1 MQGLEKWRQQPAVVS
16 RSAAQRSAAQ
26 HAPEEVTGGDE
37 AVPPRKDMRGG
48 APALQLALGC
58 HELGGVAGGDG
69 APAAAAERGKVGV
82 WGGGGGGKGGMV
94 LSSPSGRSST
104 CSSRKRERKALS
116 KAA

>member
-82 WGGGGGGKGGMV
+82 WGGGGGKRGMRQMLV
-94 LSSPSGRSST
+94 IFGV
-104 CSSRKRERKALS
+104 A
-116 KAA
+116 